1 MASSEPDPSTVMS
14 QPHQVPTRA
23 ILTTIGLVLATSA
36 AIILTWQLRRII
48 AFVLIAA
55 FFATVLSPV
64 VDMLTRLRFRRGLA
78 TTIVFFTGVAL
89 FSAMAYAFVRPVYD
103 ESRKFADDL
112 PGFVERAKTG
122 EGRVGSLIQRYDVDD
137 WIEKNAPKLKKA
149 LSESGGPALRTASK
163 VASSI
168 FGLLTILVIAFLMLL
183 EAPGIIATFLAV
195 FPPGRRERVRR
206 IGNDAARAIT
216 GYMAGNL
223 LISLIAG
230 TTTYVSLRVTGVPFA
245 FVLSLWVAFADL
257 LPLVGATVGAVPTIL
272 VAFLHSTGAGIA
284 MLIVYIV
291 YQQIENH
298 ILQPTVM
305 SRTVRLNPLWVLLSV
320 LVGVELAGILG
331 ALLAIPTAGVIQVVV
346 RDVWD
351 EAHGHLKDVPSVGE
365 DEIST
370 QDIA

>member
-1 MASSEPDPSTVMS
+1 MTPSEPALSTVVS
-14 QPHQVPTRA
+14 QQHHVPTRA
-23 ILTTIGLVLATSA
+23 ILTTIVLVLATSA
-36 AIILTWQLRRII
+36 GIVLTWQLRRII

-64 VDMLTRLRFRRGLA
+64 VDMLTRVGFRRGLA

-89 FSAMAYAFVRPVYD
+89 FAAMAYAFVRPVYD

-112 PGFVERAKTG
+112 PGFVERAKAG
-122 EGRVGSLIQRYDVDD
+122 EGRVGSLIQRYDIDD
-137 WIEKNAPKLKKA
+137 WVSENAPKLKKA
-149 LSESGGPALRTASK
+149 LSESGGPALRTAGK

-168 FGLLTILVIAFLMLL
+168 FALLTILVIAFLMLL
-183 EAPGIIATFLAV
+183 EAPVIIAAFLAV
-195 FPPGRRERVRR
+195 FPPAQRERVQR
-206 IGNDAARAIT
+206 IGNDASRAIT

-230 TTTYVSLRVTGVPFA
+230 TTTYISLRIAGVPFA
-245 FVLSLWVAFADL
+245 FVLALWVAFADL
-257 LPLVGATVGAVPTIL
+257 LPMVGATVGAVPTIL

-284 MLIVYIV
+284 MLIMYIV

-331 ALLAIPTAGVIQVVV
+331 ALLAIPTAGVIQVVA

-351 EAHGHLKDVPSVGE
+351 ETRGHLKDAP
-365 DEIST
+365 
-370 QDIA
+370 A